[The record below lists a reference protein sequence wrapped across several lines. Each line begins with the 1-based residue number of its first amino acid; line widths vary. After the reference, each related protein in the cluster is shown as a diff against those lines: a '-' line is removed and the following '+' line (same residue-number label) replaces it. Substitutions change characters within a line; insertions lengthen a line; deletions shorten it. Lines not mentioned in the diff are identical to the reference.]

1 MLIANSASSD
11 GAGLFCGAIKH
22 LIDRGPACP
31 KILAAT
37 HFHQAAAEILRLSD
51 KRVSFVHMQVVFSS
65 STGKPLAPVSG
76 VDVPVV
82 GSRSGDKIT
91 YLYRY
96 RSTFSHDLY

>member
-1 MLIANSASSD
+1 MSIANSARPD
-11 GAGLFCGAIKH
+11 GAGLFCGVIKH
-22 LIDRGPACP
+22 LINRGLACP

-37 HFHQAAAEILRLSD
+37 HFHQVAAEILRLSD

-65 STGKPLAPVSG
+65 STGKPLAPISG

-82 GSRSGDKIT
+82 SSRPGDKIT

-96 RSTFSHDLY
+96 RPVFGHGLH